1 MRAASRLISTLV
13 RELVPFTSKRRDES
27 RRVTHEGVRHISM
40 KTAIIGLPMVG
51 KTSLFTILTGVH
63 EATRVGLMEARVG
76 VTKVPD
82 RRLDELAKI
91 FDPPKITHATVEYFD
106 FPSIS
111 KEALRDPSYLAS
123 MRVADALAHVL
134 RLFPSDTV
142 PHEKGSVDPIRDLE
156 DVEMELILSDLVVV
170 EKRLERLEKD
180 RKKIKGPE
188 LDREAA
194 LLERCKT
201 TLENNTALRTLEFSA
216 DEEKLIRGFQFL
228 SQKPML
234 FVLNIGEEDAARM
247 HEIEEQ
253 YRKGALAGRNNTG
266 VSAICG
272 KIEGELAELSPEEQR
287 EYVAS
292 YGLKDSGFERLI
304 SATYEV
310 LGLMSFLTAG
320 ETEVRAWTIPR
331 NSPAVKAAGAIHSDF
346 EKKFIRAEVANWQA
360 LIDHGGYPGVREKGL
375 LRLEGKEYIV
385 KDGDVLVI
393 RHG

>member
-1 MRAASRLISTLV
+1 
-13 RELVPFTSKRRDES
+13 
-27 RRVTHEGVRHISM
+27 
-40 KTAIIGLPMVG
+40 MVG

-82 RRLDELAKI
+82 VRLDELAKI
-91 FDPPKITHATVEYFD
+91 FDPPKITHATVEYLD

-142 PHEKGSVDPIRDLE
+142 PHEKGSVDPLRDLE
-156 DVEMELILSDLVVV
+156 DVETELILSDFAVV
-170 EKRLERLEKD
+170 EKRMERLEKD
-180 RKKIKGPE
+180 RKKIKAPE
-188 LDREAA
+188 LDREFA
-194 LLERCKT
+194 LLERCKAAIESN
-201 TLENNTALRTLEFSA
+201 LPLRTLELSA

-234 FVLNIGEEDAARM
+234 FVLNIGENEVGRM
-247 HEIEEQ
+247 HEIEEE
-253 YRKGALAGRNNTG
+253 YRRGPLAGRSRTA
-266 VSAICG
+266 VTAICG
-272 KIEGELAELSPEEQR
+272 NIEAELAELAADEVR
-287 EYVAS
+287 EYLAS
-292 YGLKDSGFERLI
+292 YGLKESGFDRLI
-304 SATYEV
+304 AATYAV

-320 ETEVRAWTIPR
+320 ETEVRAWTIPM
-331 NSPAVKAAGAIHSDF
+331 NSTAVKAAGAIHSDF
-346 EKKFIRAEVANWQA
+346 EKKFIRAEVVNWQA